1 VRREASLPRKARFI
15 DELATKVD
23 VGPHSLAFRVTRGK
37 LVDAQLPLPGIH
49 CVGLALILSEI
60 VPALRVKVA
69 KLVGVTMRT
78 FAGLNGQFLAAV
90 SRMH

>member
-1 VRREASLPRKARFI
+1 MPAENAIELAARAVIVFGTVRREASLPRKARFI

-37 LVDAQLPLPGIH
+37 LVDGQLPLPGIH
-49 CVGLALILSEI
+49 CVVLALVLSEI

-69 KLVGVTMRT
+69 
-78 FAGLNGQFLAAV
+78 NWLA
-90 SRMH
+90 